1 MATSTSVKG
10 SDLVVE
16 CLENEDVEFVFQV
29 PGEETLAL
37 TDSLGRS
44 KKIKLITVRHEQAAA
59 FMAGVYGR
67 LTGRPGVCS
76 ATLGPGATNLVTGIA
91 DANVDRAP
99 LVALTGQAAL
109 EHFHKEYHQYV
120 DVVSILRPVTKWNT
134 RLYKADTIPEA
145 ITKAFRTAEA
155 EKPGSC
161 HLEIPEDIA
170 DQTSHAKPIPRI
182 VGPEQPRP
190 TTSQIEQAAQLLN
203 KSKSPLILA
212 GNGIIRAKATG
223 PFRRFLVHAR
233 IPVAHTFMGKGALP
247 DDDLLSLY
255 AIGLPSEEI
264 VNKAFELADLIMA
277 IGYDLVEYAPSTW
290 NPHNDKTIVHVDSTN
305 AEIDMNYQ
313 PSVQL
318 VGHIGETL
326 SILTNQVRA
335 RSTNFAK
342 SVRDSIVAEASGR
355 SQDESHPLKPQ
366 RILHDLRQAMKLDD
380 ILVSDVGD
388 HKLWISRLFP
398 TYEPNTVLVSNGY
411 ASMGIGV
418 PGAIA
423 AKLVNPSR
431 RVVAAC
437 GDGGFL
443 MTAHEIETSHRLG
456 LDIVVLIFH
465 DNAYGSIK
473 RKELTKFG
481 RTAGVEFGNPD
492 FVKLAEAFGVQGHRI
507 LKASELLPTLESSLD
522 SRKTSII
529 DVPVDYS

>member
-1 MATSTSVKG
+1 
-10 SDLVVE
+10 
-16 CLENEDVEFVFQV
+16 
-29 PGEETLAL
+29 L

-44 KKIKLITVRHEQAAA
+44 KKIKLVTVRHEQAAA

-67 LTGRPGVCS
+67 LTGKPGVCA
-76 ATLGPGATNLVTGIA
+76 ATLGPGATNLATGIA

-145 ITKAFRTAEA
+145 VMKAFRTAEA

-170 DQTSHAKPIPRI
+170 DQPSHTSPIPRI
-182 VGPEQPRP
+182 AAPEQPRP
-190 TTSQIEQAAQLLN
+190 TTSQIEQAAHLLN
-203 KSKSPLILA
+203 KSKTPLILA

-223 PFRRFLVHAR
+223 PFRRFLVEAK

-247 DDDLLSLY
+247 DDDPLSLY

-264 VNKAFELADLIMA
+264 VNKAFELADLVLA
-277 IGYDLVEYAPSTW
+277 IGYDLVEYAPSIW
-290 NPHNDKTIVHVDSTN
+290 NPHNDKIIIHVDSTN
-305 AEIDMNYQ
+305 AEIDTNYQ
-313 PSVQL
+313 PQIQL

-326 SILTNQVRA
+326 TILTGQTRA
-335 RSTNFAK
+335 RTTNFAK
-342 SVRDSIVAEASGR
+342 SVRDGILVEASAK
-355 SQDESHPLKPQ
+355 SQAESYPLKPQ
-366 RILHDLRQAMKLDD
+366 RILRDLRQAMKLDD
-380 ILVSDVGD
+380 IVVSDVGD

-398 TYEPNTVLVSNGY
+398 TYEPNTVLISNGY

-423 AKLVNPSR
+423 AKLVHPER

-443 MTAHEIETSHRLG
+443 MTAHELETSHRLG
-456 LDIVVLIFH
+456 LNIVVVVFH

-473 RKELTKFG
+473 RKQLARFG
-481 RTAGVEFGNPD
+481 RASGVDFGNPD
-492 FVKLAEAFGVQGHRI
+492 FVKLAEAFGVKGYHVG
-507 LKASELLPTLESSLD
+507 KASEFLAVLESAFE
-522 SRKTSII
+522 SRKTSVI